1 MIGDT
6 PYGYARTGTVDVDEA
21 TYPYLA
27 GNGIACIRVDSR
39 GSGNSEGVLDDE
51 YSPQQQRDACDACE
65 WAAAQPWCTGAV
77 GMMGCSW
84 AASSRSRWLR
94 SPGIP
99 RASRERREAPS
110 LRAVCAVCATDERA
124 SDDMHWMGGSLLGEN
139 LAWGAWLLD
148 SLAAPPVPV
157 TSERSASFSSGRGS
171 DDTDPAEVDSGRRRA
186 LRTPPNPPNPPPTVR
201 KKVVVRPRGRA
212 GG

>member
-1 MIGDT
+1 MIEIL
-6 PYGYARTGTVDVDEA
+6 PYGYATTTVDTDEA

-39 GSGNSEGVLDDE
+39 GSGNSEGTLDDE

-84 AASSRSRWLR
+84 GGFVALQVAALAGETANL
-94 SPGIP
+94 PG
-99 RASRERREAPS
+99 ARREAPS

-171 DDTDPAEVDSGRRRA
+171 DDTDPAEVDSDA
-186 LRTPPNPPNPPPTVR
+186 DEPSEPVSYTHLTLPTIYPV
-201 KKVVVRPRGRA
+201 
-212 GG
+212 